1 MVIARKF
8 NQFLMFAFLIVTI
21 ASYGQR
27 IAIMGAMEQE
37 IQMLTEDLAH
47 KRIIEKGGITFYK
60 GKLEGQKVV
69 ILKAGVGKVNSAY
82 SSAILFENFNVEAL
96 IFTGV
101 AGGIAP
107 EIQPGDVVL
116 AEQLVQYDFGK
127 LESDQFAVWPFYPIS
142 DLQEKQS
149 LYIKTDTNLLTL
161 AKKALKGI
169 TLENISNG
177 PPQFFT
183 GTIATAD
190 TFVNSATKAAEL
202 YADYDALATEM
213 EGAAVAQICSF
224 RKIPFL
230 VIRSCSDNANTN
242 AHVDY
247 QKFVIP
253 AANNSAKIVRAL
265 LNQIR
270 VPL

>member
-1 MVIARKF
+1 MDITRIYKS
-8 NQFLMFAFLIVTI
+8 FLVVAFLLFTLV
-21 ASYGQR
+21 SYGQR

-37 IQMLTEDLAH
+37 IQMLTEDLMH
-47 KRIIEKGGITFYK
+47 KKMVVKGGITFYK

-69 ILKAGVGKVNSAY
+69 ILKAGVGKVNAAY
-82 SSAILFENFNVEAL
+82 SSAILFENFKVSAL
-96 IFTGV
+96 LFTGV
-101 AGGIAP
+101 AGGVGP

-127 LESDQFAVWPFYPIS
+127 LERDQFTVWPFYPIS
-142 DLQEKQS
+142 DLQERQS
-149 LYIKTDTNLLTL
+149 LYLKTDALLL
-161 AKKALKGI
+161 ASAQKAVAGI
-169 TLENISNG
+169 TLENISG
-177 PPQFFT
+177 RSPRFYT
-183 GTIATAD
+183 GTIATGD
-190 TFVNSATKAAEL
+190 TFVNSAEKAAEL
-202 YADYDALATEM
+202 HAAYDALATEM

-247 QKFVIP
+247 QKFVLP